1 MARDDFPSLLT
12 GCLCRAG
19 LCWVCGLL
27 LSFATANAQI
37 VFSASDLP
45 SQPGAYY
52 RAYANVAE
60 VDVSGRIGLPGGPRR
75 WDFSQPKGATETV
88 QRMDVVLPSDGGNA
102 ASFATAAYAE
112 RITRESDGSRSWS
125 YYRIVP
131 ALGRSYFGFFDPVAN
146 SAKPLIVFDAPTT
159 DLPARIEFGQSWNRS
174 VDWEDLL
181 DAGFFQIRVAVHFTS
196 RAEVDAYGTIVLPSI
211 GEVPALRVNEVNTYE
226 FQDLSL
232 GLPLPPQIF
241 RNYFFLVR
249 GIGKAVHIVSNG
261 QATVPS
267 ENFSPAKTVL
277 RVFEASDV
285 KDRQALRSVT
295 GLRIRVEKSQVL
307 LDWLSDSAASRYRI
321 ETVADVAATP
331 WRVLAEPSTNSW
343 SEAIIM
349 SDSQKYFRV
358 FAKP

>member
-1 MARDDFPSLLT
+1 M
-12 GCLCRAG
+12 
-19 LCWVCGLL
+19 
-27 LSFATANAQI
+27 
-37 VFSASDLP
+37 
-45 SQPGAYY
+45 
-52 RAYANVAE
+52 
-60 VDVSGRIGLPGGPRR
+60 
-75 WDFSQPKGATETV
+75 
-88 QRMDVVLPSDGGNA
+88 
-102 ASFATAAYAE
+102 
-112 RITRESDGSRSWS
+112 
-125 YYRIVP
+125 
-131 ALGRSYFGFFDPVAN
+131 
-146 SAKPLIVFDAPTT
+146 
-159 DLPARIEFGQSWNRS
+159 
-174 VDWEDLL
+174 DWEDLL